1 MNTEIK
7 NRFTEAIII
16 EAGKYTSIREAVEKN
31 KAGLSKA
38 NLSRAD
44 LPRTDLSGAN
54 LSGANLSGANL
65 SGANLF
71 GADLPRTDLS
81 GANLSGANL
90 SGANLSRADLSR
102 ADLSRAN
109 LSGANLSGADLYG
122 ANGEKLTFLKNSSIL
137 CIGPIGSRQVYMTA
151 YNTDKGIYIKTGC
164 YFDTIEN
171 FKIAVHEKHKDT
183 KHAHDYMTAIAF
195 IKAVMRI

>member
-1 MNTEIK
+1 MNPEIR
-7 NRFTEAIII
+7 NRFTNAIIV
-16 EAGKYTSIREAVEKN
+16 EAGKSENMRLAVEKN
-31 KAGLSKA
+31 KANLTGADLTGADLTRA

-44 LPRTDLSGAN
+44 LTGADLTRANLTGAN
-54 LSGANLSGANL
+54 LSGANLT
-65 SGANLF
+65 
-71 GADLPRTDLS
+71 R
-81 GANLSGANL
+81 
-90 SGANLSRADLSR
+90 ANLSRAYLTR
-102 ADLSRAN
+102 AD
-109 LSGANLSGADLYG
+109 GA
-122 ANGEKLTFLKNSSIL
+122 KLTLLKNNPML
-137 CIGPIGSRQVYMTA
+137 CIGSIGSRQSYMTA